1 MKTRALTAA
10 EVIAL
15 PAMPTAQDAFA
26 ALGISGDLGYQ
37 LIRDDE
43 FPIEVIKLGAR
54 ALRVRRSDVLN
65 FLGLAEESGVV
76 PEVQSGVPTAQNEE
90 AAGVQ
95 PAASVEQSTPTAKQ
109 EIGTRS

>member
-1 MKTRALTAA
+1 MKTRPLTAT
-10 EVIAL
+10 EVLAL

-43 FPIEVIKLGAR
+43 FPVEVIKLGAR
-54 ALRVRRSDVLN
+54 ALRVRRSELLN

-76 PEVQSGVPTAQNEE
+76 PEVQSGAPAVKNDE

-95 PAASVEQSTPTAKQ
+95 PAASVEQSIPTAK
-109 EIGTRS
+109 